1 MAKNLQAKLAPSD
14 SIRIFDINQS
24 AVHQLAED
32 MKASQT
38 GGAVVTTAETA
49 QDAAR
54 DSVRTSPL
62 HFQHPFPIH
71 IMSIFYP

>member
-24 AVHQLAED
+24 AVHRLAGD

-38 GGAVVTTAETA
+38 GGAVVITAETA
-49 QDAAR
+49 EDAAR
-54 DSVRTSPL
+54 DSVRKSP
-62 HFQHPFPIH
+62 FRSQHHSLFI
-71 IMSIFYP
+71 